1 MLRGILVGLDTTE
14 HGEVLAG
21 LAIRWARRFG
31 AALAGLAI
39 VDEPGIRAIEPL
51 GPVGGRPG
59 VNPVYYLGYEN
70 RMDEARRRADRLAA
84 EFAARCASAGVAH
97 EEIVEEGAP
106 DELIARRVRSH
117 DLVLLPQRSHFEF
130 TAREDQPD
138 DGLVRRV
145 LKDTSRPVVVI
156 PETPV
161 SEGQVVVA
169 YDGSLQAD
177 RALSA
182 FEATGLGAT
191 GRVHIVSVADG
202 PDEATRRAEHARHF
216 LHLHG
221 IAAMAHAIASDT
233 PPAAVVLAEARRLG
247 AGLLVMGAYGKP
259 VLREFFLG
267 SSTRTL
273 LAECPIPMFLY
284 H

>member
-14 HGEVLAG
+14 HGEVLTG

-31 AALAGLAI
+31 ASLTGLAI
-39 VDEPGIRAIEPL
+39 ADEPGIRAIEPL

-84 EFAARCASAGVAH
+84 EFVARCASAGIAH
-97 EEIVEEGAP
+97 EEVVDEGAP
-106 DELIARRVRSH
+106 DEVIARRARSH

-130 TAREDQPD
+130 RAREDLPD
-138 DGLVRRV
+138 EGLVRRV
-145 LKDTSRPVVVI
+145 LKDTPRPIVVVPRSPA
-156 PETPV
+156 PEGPV
-161 SEGQVVVA
+161 IVA

-182 FEATGLGAT
+182 FEATGLGGT

-202 PDEATRRAEHARHF
+202 PDEATRHAEHARHF
-216 LHLHG
+216 LDLHRL
-221 IAAMAHAIASDT
+221 AAMAHAIASSS
-233 PPAAVVLAEARRLG
+233 PPAAIVLAEARRLG

-267 SSTRTL
+267 SFTRTL